1 MTGTTPAP
9 AGAPTVTAD
18 AATEPKPE
26 CIWCHA
32 TMAEDDVYYQTAMG
46 GRVCVT
52 CYTRFGI
59 GRPEDARNVET
70 CVDCG
75 AVVARTKMISRDGE
89 WVCAR
94 CADAYPQMMGTHVLC
109 EGEGRD
115 YVSAVVVSADDYM
128 REVAEQDA
136 ATDMDDSYAYRI
148 GTRDQLLALRLMRD
162 TYLRLAARAIEAQEA
177 GNDQR
182 FERYM
187 HEAEG
192 VAKAAGFVWE
202 LMQGWDARDRLSPMR
217 EINPYHLDPETWGMA
232 TQGEW
237 T

>member
-1 MTGTTPAP
+1 MTGKTPAP
-9 AGAPTVTAD
+9 TGAPTVTAD

-115 YVSAVVVSADDYM
+115 YVSAVVVSADDYR

-136 ATDMDDSYAYRI
+136 ATDMDDSYAYPI
-148 GTRDQLLALRLMRD
+148 GTRDQLLVLRLLREK
-162 TYLRLAARAIEAQEA
+162 YLRLVSHATEAQQA
-177 GNDQR
+177 GNDHLLD
-182 FERYM
+182 RYM
-187 HEAEG
+187 AEASG
-192 VAKAAGFVWE
+192 VQEAAHVLWAVID
-202 LMQGWDARDRLSPMR
+202 GWDARDRLSPMS